1 MRGPRKILRVMVR
14 RKGTKMGRMP
24 SPALITLGRQVRRYR
39 DAAGIRQRELGDL
52 LGYSEPW
59 VSALETG
66 RLLPKADQVAAIE
79 RALHI
84 PAGVLMEVCRQLDI
98 DPTPQWFREWR
109 DVETTADVLRWVE
122 LSNIPG
128 LLQTETYASVLLGG
142 DEAAVAARL
151 ERQQLLTRESPEPPM
166 LHFVLDEA
174 VLYRGRGGPKI
185 MHDQLMH
192 LADSAGP
199 RRTIQVV
206 RSEVNPR
213 AAGAYILATVDGRD
227 VAYLETAV
235 RGLVT
240 STQED
245 VSILSY
251 AWESVRSFAMP
262 QHGSIEFIRRTAEER
277 WV

>member
-1 MRGPRKILRVMVR
+1 M
-14 RKGTKMGRMP
+14 
-24 SPALITLGRQVRRYR
+24 RRYR
-39 DAAGIRQRELGDL
+39 DAAGLRQRELGEL

-79 RALHI
+79 KALHI
-84 PAGVLMEVCRQLDI
+84 PSGVLLEVCRQLDI

-122 LSNIPG
+122 LSIIPG
-128 LLQTETYASVLLGG
+128 LLQTEDYAAVLLGG
-142 DEAAVAARL
+142 DQAAVAARM
-151 ERQQLLTRESPEPPM
+151 ERQELLTRDSPEPPM
-166 LHFVLDEA
+166 LHFVLDET
-174 VLYRGRGGPKI
+174 VLYRGRGGPKV

-192 LADSAGP
+192 LADSAGS
-199 RRTIQVV
+199 RLTIQVV
-206 RSEVNPR
+206 RSDVNPR
-213 AAGAYILATVDGRD
+213 SLGAYILATVDGRD

-240 STQED
+240 SARED
-245 VSILSY
+245 VSILSR

-262 QHGSIEFIRRTAEER
+262 QHESIDFIRRTAEER

>member
-1 MRGPRKILRVMVR
+1 
-14 RKGTKMGRMP
+14 MGRMP

-39 DAAGIRQRELGDL
+39 DAAGLRQRELADH

-66 RLLPKADQVAAIE
+66 RLLPKADQVAALE
-79 RALHI
+79 TALHI
-84 PAGVLMEVCRQLDI
+84 PSGVLLEVCRQLDI

-109 DVETTADVLRWVE
+109 DVETDADVLRWVE
-122 LSNIPG
+122 LSNVPG
-128 LLQTETYASVLLGG
+128 LLQTEDYAAAMLGG
-142 DEAAVAARL
+142 DKASVAARM
-151 ERQQLLTRESPEPPM
+151 ERRQILTRSDPPPPI

-174 VLYRGRGGPKI
+174 VLYRGYGGPKV

-192 LADSAGP
+192 IADSVGP
-199 RRTIQVV
+199 RITIQVV
-206 RSEVNPR
+206 RSEMNP
-213 AAGAYILATVDGRD
+213 ASAGAFIHATVDGRD

-240 STQED
+240 SSQED
-245 VSILSY
+245 LKILSN

-262 QHGSIEFIRRTAEER
+262 QHESIDLIRRTAEER
-277 WV
+277 WS

>member
-1 MRGPRKILRVMVR
+1 
-14 RKGTKMGRMP
+14 MGRMP
-24 SPALITLGRQVRRYR
+24 SPALITLGRQMRRYR
-39 DAAGIRQRELGDL
+39 DAAGLRQRELGEL

-84 PAGVLMEVCRQLDI
+84 PAGVLLEVCRQLDI

-122 LSNIPG
+122 LSIIPG
-128 LLQTETYASVLLGG
+128 LLQTEEYAAVLLGG
-142 DEAAVAARL
+142 DEAAVAARMD
-151 ERQQLLTRESPEPPM
+151 RQQLLTRDSPKPPM
-166 LHFVLDEA
+166 LHFVLDET
-174 VLYRGRGGPKI
+174 VLYRGRGGPKV
-185 MHDQLMH
+185 MHGQLMH
-192 LADSAGP
+192 LADSAGSHL
-199 RRTIQVV
+199 TIQVV
-206 RSEVNPR
+206 RSDVNPR
-213 AAGAYILATVDGRD
+213 SLGAYILATVDGRD

-245 VSILSY
+245 VSILSR

-262 QHGSIEFIRRTAEER
+262 QHESIDFIRRTAEER

>member
-1 MRGPRKILRVMVR
+1 
-14 RKGTKMGRMP
+14 MGRMP

-39 DAAGIRQRELGDL
+39 DAAGLRQRELADH

-66 RLLPKADQVAAIE
+66 RLLPKADQVAALE
-79 RALHI
+79 AALHI
-84 PAGVLMEVCRQLDI
+84 PSGVLLEVCRQLDI

-109 DVETTADVLRWVE
+109 DVETDSDMLRWVE
-122 LSNIPG
+122 LSIVPG
-128 LLQTETYASVLLGG
+128 LLQTEDYAAALLGG
-142 DEAAVAARL
+142 DEAAVAARM
-151 ERQQLLTRESPEPPM
+151 ERREILTRNDPPPPV

-174 VLYRGRGGPKI
+174 VLYRGRGGPKV

-192 LADSAGP
+192 LADSVGP
-199 RRTIQVV
+199 RLTIQVV
-206 RSEVNPR
+206 RSDVNPR
-213 AAGAYILATVDGRD
+213 SLGAYILATVDGRD

-245 VSILSY
+245 IAILSG

-262 QHGSIEFIRRTAEER
+262 QHESIDFIRRTAEER
-277 WV
+277 WG